1 MNMKSFFNKNTI
13 IAIVVIIS
21 LGLLYWGINYLK
33 GINLFKPA
41 NFYYVKFEKVDGLN
55 ISAPVTINGFKVGLV
70 KEIDYDYAENQI
82 SVMLSLDKDLRIPKG
97 STVSLGSDLLGTAQL
112 SIRLSKAKDFYEVG
126 DVLDSQNETG
136 LMGKVETDMMP
147 QLIAVLPKI
156 DSILTNVNAILSNP
170 AINQSVTR
178 LDGITREL
186 EKSSV
191 QLSGLMTQLGKNAPG
206 IVNNVNGITS
216 NLNSTSSNL
225 NQLSSSLKEMPL
237 DSTIERLNQTLANV
251 QTLTQKLNDNKSTL
265 GLLMNDKRLYDNAS
279 NTVASLDSLLTD
291 LKRNPKKYVTIKVF

>member
-1 MNMKSFFNKNTI
+1 MKPFLNKNSI

-21 LGLLYWGINYLK
+21 IGLLYWGINYLK

-41 NFYYVKFEKVDGLN
+41 NFYYVKFEQVDGLN
-55 ISAPVTINGFKVGLV
+55 VSAPVTINGFKVGLV
-70 KEIDYDYAENQI
+70 KDIDYDYSANQI
-82 SVMLSLDKDLRIPKG
+82 SVMLSLNKDLRIPVG

-112 SIRLSKAKDFYEVG
+112 SIQLSKAKDYHDVG
-126 DVLDSQNETG
+126 SVLESRNKTG
-136 LMGKVETDMMP
+136 LMGKVESDVMP

-156 DSILTNVNAILSNP
+156 DSILTNVNAILANP
-170 AINQSVTR
+170 AINQSVSR
-178 LDGITREL
+178 LDGITQEL

-216 NLNSTSSNL
+216 NLNTASGNL
-225 NQLSSSLKEMPL
+225 NQLSGKMAKMPL
-237 DSTIERLNQTLANV
+237 DSTVENLNKTLANM
-251 QTLTQKLNDNKSTL
+251 QALTQKLNDNKSTL
-265 GLLMNDKRLYDNAS
+265 GLLMNDKKLYDNATS
-279 NTVASLDSLLTD
+279 TVASLDSLLTD

>member
-1 MNMKSFFNKNTI
+1 MKPFLNKNSI

-21 LGLLYWGINYLK
+21 IGLLYWGINYLK

-41 NFYYVKFEKVDGLN
+41 NFYYVKFEQVDGLN
-55 ISAPVTINGFKVGLV
+55 VSAPVTINGFKVGLV
-70 KEIDYDYAENQI
+70 KEIDYDYSANQI
-82 SVMLSLDKDLRIPKG
+82 SVMLSLNKDLRIPVG

-112 SIRLSKAKDFYEVG
+112 SIQLSKAKDCYDVG
-126 DVLDSQNETG
+126 SVLESRNKTG
-136 LMGKVETDMMP
+136 LMGKVESDVMP

-156 DSILTNVNAILSNP
+156 DSILTNVNAILANP
-170 AINQSVTR
+170 AINQSVSR
-178 LDGITREL
+178 LDGITQEL

-216 NLNSTSSNL
+216 NLNTASGNL
-225 NQLSSSLKEMPL
+225 NQLSDKMAKMPL
-237 DSTIERLNQTLANV
+237 DSTVENLNKTLANM
-251 QTLTQKLNDNKSTL
+251 QALTQKLNDNKSTL
-265 GLLMNDKRLYDNAS
+265 GLLMNDKKLYDNAT

>member
-1 MNMKSFFNKNTI
+1 MKPFLNKNSI

-21 LGLLYWGINYLK
+21 IGLLYWGINYLK

-41 NFYYVKFEKVDGLN
+41 NFYYVKFEQVDGLN
-55 ISAPVTINGFKVGLV
+55 VSAPVTINGFKVGLV
-70 KEIDYDYAENQI
+70 KEIDYDYSANQI
-82 SVMLSLDKDLRIPKG
+82 SVMLSLNKDLRIPVG

-112 SIRLSKAKDFYEVG
+112 SIQLSKAKDYYDVG
-126 DVLDSQNETG
+126 SVLESRNETG
-136 LMGKVETDMMP
+136 LMGKVESDVMP

-156 DSILTNVNAILSNP
+156 DSILTNVNAILANP
-170 AINQSVTR
+170 AINQSVSR
-178 LDGITREL
+178 LDGITQEL

-191 QLSGLMTQLGKNAPG
+191 QLSWLMTQLGKNAPG

-216 NLNSTSSNL
+216 NLNTASGNL
-225 NQLSSSLKEMPL
+225 NQLSDKMAKMPL
-237 DSTIERLNQTLANV
+237 DSTVENLNKTLANM
-251 QTLTQKLNDNKSTL
+251 QALTQKLNDNKSTL
-265 GLLMNDKRLYDNAS
+265 GLLMNDKKLYDNAT

>member
-1 MNMKSFFNKNTI
+1 MKPFLNKNSI

-21 LGLLYWGINYLK
+21 IGLLYWGINYLK

-41 NFYYVKFEKVDGLN
+41 NFYYVKFEQVDGLN
-55 ISAPVTINGFKVGLV
+55 VSAPVTINGFKVGLV
-70 KEIDYDYAENQI
+70 KEIDYDYSANQI
-82 SVMLSLDKDLRIPKG
+82 SVMLSLNKDLRIPVG

-112 SIRLSKAKDFYEVG
+112 SIQLSKAKDYYDVG
-126 DVLDSQNETG
+126 SVLESRNETG
-136 LMGKVETDMMP
+136 LMGKVESDVMP

-156 DSILTNVNAILSNP
+156 DSILTNVYAILANP
-170 AINQSVTR
+170 AINQSVSR
-178 LDGITREL
+178 LDGITQEH

-216 NLNSTSSNL
+216 NLNTASGNL
-225 NQLSSSLKEMPL
+225 NQLSGKMAKMPL
-237 DSTIERLNQTLANV
+237 DSTVENLNKTLANM
-251 QTLTQKLNDNKSTL
+251 QALTQKLNDNKSTL
-265 GLLMNDKRLYDNAS
+265 GLLMNDKKLYDNATS
-279 NTVASLDSLLTD
+279 TVASLDSLLTD

>member
-1 MNMKSFFNKNTI
+1 MKPFLNKNSI

-21 LGLLYWGINYLK
+21 IGLLYWGINYLK

-41 NFYYVKFEKVDGLN
+41 NFYYVKFEQVDGLN
-55 ISAPVTINGFKVGLV
+55 VSAPVTINGFKVGLV
-70 KEIDYDYAENQI
+70 KEIDYDYSANQI
-82 SVMLSLDKDLRIPKG
+82 SVMLSLNKDLRIPVG

-112 SIRLSKAKDFYEVG
+112 SIQLSKAKDYYDVG
-126 DVLDSQNETG
+126 SVLESRNETG
-136 LMGKVETDMMP
+136 LMGKVESDVMP

-156 DSILTNVNAILSNP
+156 DSILTNVNAILANP
-170 AINQSVTR
+170 AINQSVSR
-178 LDGITREL
+178 LDGITQEL

-191 QLSGLMTQLGKNAPG
+191 QLSWLMTQLGKNAPG

-216 NLNSTSSNL
+216 NLNTASGNL
-225 NQLSSSLKEMPL
+225 NQLSGKMAKMPL
-237 DSTIERLNQTLANV
+237 DSTVENLNKTLANM
-251 QTLTQKLNDNKSTL
+251 QALTQKLNDNKSTL
-265 GLLMNDKRLYDNAS
+265 GLLMNDKKLYDNAT

>member
-1 MNMKSFFNKNTI
+1 MKPFLNKNSI

-21 LGLLYWGINYLK
+21 IGLLYWGINYLK

-41 NFYYVKFEKVDGLN
+41 NFYYVKFEQVDGLN
-55 ISAPVTINGFKVGLV
+55 VSAPVTINGFKVGLV
-70 KEIDYDYAENQI
+70 KEIDYDYSANQI
-82 SVMLSLDKDLRIPKG
+82 SVMLSLNKDLRIPVG

-112 SIRLSKAKDFYEVG
+112 SIQLSKAKDYYDVG
-126 DVLDSQNETG
+126 SVLESRNKTG
-136 LMGKVETDMMP
+136 LMGKVESDVMP

-156 DSILTNVNAILSNP
+156 DSILTNVNAILANP
-170 AINQSVTR
+170 AINQSVSR
-178 LDGITREL
+178 LDGITQEL

-191 QLSGLMTQLGKNAPG
+191 QLSWLMTQLGKNAPG

-216 NLNSTSSNL
+216 NLNTASGNL
-225 NQLSSSLKEMPL
+225 NQLSDKMAKMPL
-237 DSTIERLNQTLANV
+237 DSTVENLNKTLANM
-251 QTLTQKLNDNKSTL
+251 QALTQKLNDNKSTL
-265 GLLMNDKRLYDNAS
+265 GLLMNDKKLYDNAT